1 MSERTGKGTPRLHIV
16 NNIFSCPVAFC
27 NLSTLI
33 AYSPS
38 LQSSPHAAEQRQQEG
53 SPGGE
58 LAVSG
63 GDLRREGDQAGAELG
78 VVRYLRE
85 VSGSE
90 EVIVCAWVI
99 FHRRC

>member
-1 MSERTGKGTPRLHIV
+1 MRSKILTAKL
-16 NNIFSCPVAFC
+16 NNIFFCPVAFC
-27 NLSTLI
+27 NLSRLI

-63 GDLRREGDQAGAELG
+63 GDLRREADQAGAELG

-90 EVIVCAWVI
+90 EVIVCAWII